1 MRAYES
7 VVVLS
12 PALDE
17 DAIVSYID
25 RFRAAIEQKG
35 GEVRSVERWGK
46 RRLAYDIQHFKEANY
61 ILLRFQAAETGGTSE
76 LEHIYRISEDVLRNL
91 IVRAVEGGSA
101 RPDAKAEATEGATE
115 APPVTV

>member
-1 MRAYES
+1 MRAYEA

-17 DAIVSYID
+17 EAISGYIE
-25 RFRAAIEQKG
+25 RIRHAIEQKG

-61 ILLRFQAAETGGTSE
+61 ILFHFMA
-76 LEHIYRISEDVLRNL
+76 D
-91 IVRAVEGGSA
+91 
-101 RPDAKAEATEGATE
+101 
-115 APPVTV
+115 